1 LSQERLVI
9 ASRESRLAM
18 WQATH
23 VQGLLAALYP
33 SRRIE
38 ILGMTT
44 SGDRLLDATLSQ
56 LGGKGLFVKEL
67 ESALHEGRAD
77 LAVHSAKDM
86 PMDVPPGFRLA
97 AITAREDA
105 RDALV
110 SERHESL
117 ETMPPGTRIGTSSLR
132 REAQLRERFP
142 HLDVLPI
149 RGNLDTRLAK
159 LDRGEYDALVL
170 AMAGL
175 KRLGLA
181 SRIRASIDIE
191 LCLPAPGQGAL
202 AIECLEGRQD
212 IAQLLAPL
220 EHEASSACVRAERAV
235 SSALSGNCRLPLAAY
250 GCLESGQLRLRGVVA
265 SADGRRVVRA
275 EVRGAPDSAEA
286 LGARLASEL
295 KALGAEAILA
305 ALNG

>member
-1 LSQERLVI
+1 MNKERLVI

-23 VQGLLAALYP
+23 VRGLLGALYP
-33 SRRIE
+33 SCGID

-44 SGDRLLDATLSQ
+44 SGDRLLDATLQQ

-67 ESALHEGRAD
+67 ESALLERRAD

-86 PMDVPPGFRLA
+86 PMDVPPGFRIA

-110 SERHESL
+110 SQRYAAL
-117 ETMPPGTRIGTSSLR
+117 EDMPPGTRVGTSSLR

-142 HLDVLPI
+142 RLHIVPV

-170 AMAGL
+170 AAAGL

-181 SRIRASIDIE
+181 SRIRTTIE
-191 LCLPAPGQGAL
+191 TERCLPAPGQGAL
-202 AIECLEGRQD
+202 AIECLADRQ
-212 IAQLLAPL
+212 
-220 EHEASSACVRAERAV
+220 E
-235 SSALSGNCRLPLAAY
+235 
-250 GCLESGQLRLRGVVA
+250 
-265 SADGRRVVRA
+265 
-275 EVRGAPDSAEA
+275 
-286 LGARLASEL
+286 
-295 KALGAEAILA
+295 
-305 ALNG
+305 

>member
-1 LSQERLVI
+1 
-9 ASRESRLAM
+9 M

-23 VQGLLAALYP
+23 VRGLLGALYP
-33 SRRIE
+33 SCGID

-44 SGDRLLDATLSQ
+44 SGDRLLDATLQQ

-67 ESALHEGRAD
+67 ESALLERRAD

-86 PMDVPPGFRLA
+86 PMDVPPGFRIA

-110 SERHESL
+110 SQRYAAL
-117 ETMPPGTRIGTSSLR
+117 EDMPPGTRVGTSSLR

-142 HLDVLPI
+142 RLHIVPV

-170 AMAGL
+170 AAAGL

-181 SRIRASIDIE
+181 SRIRTTIE
-191 LCLPAPGQGAL
+191 TERCLPAPGQGAL
-202 AIECLEGRQD
+202 AIECLADRQE
-212 IAQLLAPL
+212 IAELLAPL
-220 EHEASSACVRAERAV
+220 EDEASAACVRAERAV
-235 SSALSGNCRLPLAAY
+235 SAALSGNCRLPLAAY
-250 GCLESGQLRLRGVVA
+250 ARLDGGQLHLRGMVA
-265 SADGRRVVRA
+265 AADGRKVIRA
-275 EVRGAPDSAEA
+275 EARGAPDCAEE
-286 LGARLASEL
+286 LGAQLAAEL
-295 KALGAEAILA
+295 KARGADAILA
-305 ALNG
+305 ALHG